1 MNFIDTHTHLYDEA
15 FEGRGLEAIE
25 RAKEAGVTK
34 FVVPGTSS
42 RDYGAA
48 MALCAEAPGAAF
60 PALGLHPEE
69 VNASWME
76 EISILEKQDFGKMCA
91 IGEIGLDLHWSSE
104 YEKEQFEAFKVQ
116 LELARDLSL
125 PVIIHSRDATEKTL
139 CAVREVGGKG
149 LRGVFHAYS
158 GSAETF
164 REIMRL
170 EGEWFVGIGGVI
182 TYKKSN
188 LPKTV
193 EEIPL
198 ERILLETDSPYLPPV
213 PHRGERNES
222 AYIPLVAAKVA
233 EAKNVP
239 IEEVALVTS
248 ACAEALFGI

>member
-15 FEGRGLEAIE
+15 FEGKGLEAIE
-25 RAKEAGVTK
+25 RAREAGVTK

-42 RDYGAA
+42 RDYGAVL
-48 MALCAEAPGAAF
+48 ALCAGAPGAAF

-69 VNASWME
+69 VNPGWKE

-104 YEKEQFEAFKVQ
+104 FEKEQTEAFKVQ
-116 LELARDLSL
+116 MEIARDHDL
-125 PVIIHSRDATEKTL
+125 PIIIHSRDATEKTL
-139 CAVREVGGKG
+139 KAVREIGGG

-170 EGEWFVGIGGVI
+170 EGDWFIGIGGVV
-182 TYKKSN
+182 TYRKSS
-188 LPKTV
+188 LPRTL

-222 AYIPLVAAKVA
+222 AYIPIIAARIA
-233 EAKNVP
+233 EAKGVSA
-239 IEEVALVTS
+239 EVVARVTS
-248 ACAEALFGI
+248 TYASRLFNI